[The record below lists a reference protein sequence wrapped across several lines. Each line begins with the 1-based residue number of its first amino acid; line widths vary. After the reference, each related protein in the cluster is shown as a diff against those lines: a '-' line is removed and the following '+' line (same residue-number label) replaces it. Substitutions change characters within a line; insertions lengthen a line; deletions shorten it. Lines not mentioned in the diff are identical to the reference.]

1 MILVVCA
8 NPALD
13 RLLVLT
19 ELNLDGVNRASQV
32 EVTVAG
38 KGINVARAIR
48 TMGFDSHLYL
58 FLGGDNGIKVANGLS
73 KEYLPFDAWPTLGET
88 RLTTVIHEEKMNRH
102 TVVNEIGP
110 LVPFGSS
117 LTLIHSIEKQLKPD
131 DYLILS
137 GSLPRGVRRDFYS
150 ALIYIAQQ
158 KKAYSVLDSSGLPF
172 SLALNSIPF
181 LIKPNVK
188 EAEEALGFAILSL
201 DDKIKAVHC
210 FQKLKIPLIILS
222 DGPKGLVVGYHD
234 EVFIVKADNTLRGG
248 GFSIGSG
255 DTLVGGVVAQ
265 LSQQADVQDAI
276 LFGTACGLANTF
288 CSGAGVFNLDMAHQF
303 MEHIFIEKYY
313 SSKRR

>member
-1 MILVVCA
+1 VILVVCA

-19 ELNLDGVNRASQV
+19 ELNVDGVNRASQV

-102 TVVNEIGP
+102 TVINEIGP
-110 LVPFGSS
+110 LVPFESS

-131 DYLILS
+131 DYLIIS

-150 ALIYIAQQ
+150 ALIHIAQQ

-172 SLALNSIPF
+172 SLALKSIPF

-210 FQKLKIPLIILS
+210 FQKLKIPLIIKKFPPRS
-222 DGPKGLVVGYHD
+222 TTIWSGQDEEGKDFPFSKDSIKDMNINPSCSFGLDYQ
-234 EVFIVKADNTLRGG
+234 EISEIRL
-248 GFSIGSG
+248 
-255 DTLVGGVVAQ
+255 
-265 LSQQADVQDAI
+265 
-276 LFGTACGLANTF
+276 
-288 CSGAGVFNLDMAHQF
+288 
-303 MEHIFIEKYY
+303 
-313 SSKRR
+313 